1 MEEAK
6 DFNNPE
12 VLTEGR
18 KRKQTAAQQP
28 QAAATAE
35 VEDAGPLDL
44 PSKVQDQD
52 FDGLVEKFVEHYDNN
67 SGWDRKVCLQHLYI
81 CVNGGGLEPGKR
93 MRNVLKEY
101 KALFVQHLRKSSSKV
116 LSAEILRQVTR
127 GATPLLS
134 KGGRERERAR
144 EREKEREKPKPPFC
158 FPMSKM
164 CPSIYRLLAFIS
176 RLI

>member
-1 MEEAK
+1 MGLCSPPGNIT
-6 DFNNPE
+6 F
-12 VLTEGR
+12 
-18 KRKQTAAQQP
+18 AA
-28 QAAATAE
+28 
-35 VEDAGPLDL
+35 LDL

-81 CVNGGGLEPGKR
+81 CVHGGGLEPGKR

-134 KGGRERERAR
+134 KGGRESESARAR
-144 EREKEREKPKPPFC
+144 EREKKKPKPPFC

-164 CPSIYRLLAFIS
+164 FKCALVSTGCLLLF
-176 RLI
+176 LG

>member
-1 MEEAK
+1 M
-6 DFNNPE
+6 
-12 VLTEGR
+12 
-18 KRKQTAAQQP
+18 
-28 QAAATAE
+28 
-35 VEDAGPLDL
+35 
-44 PSKVQDQD
+44 QDQD

-116 LSAEILRQVTR
+116 LSAEIL
-127 GATPLLS
+127 AT
-134 KGGRERERAR
+134 GRERCNAAAVEERERERER
-144 EREKEREKPKPPFC
+144 ERKKTKPPFC
-158 FPMSKM
+158 FPMSEKSEM